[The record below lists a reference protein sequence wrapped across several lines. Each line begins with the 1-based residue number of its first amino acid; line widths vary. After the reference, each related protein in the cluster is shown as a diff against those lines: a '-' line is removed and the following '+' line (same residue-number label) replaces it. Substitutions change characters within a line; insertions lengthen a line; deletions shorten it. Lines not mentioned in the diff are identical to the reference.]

1 MRYMLVYRCLS
12 TAFLLTI
19 IFRQRAA
26 SWSSL
31 VTDVVDIV
39 VAILVF
45 AIIRKFIWTSSSL
58 LTTELHGRWGL
69 SDTTGISQRQNG
81 TLYEILWKCWN
92 LEVL

>member
-1 MRYMLVYRCLS
+1 MLVYRCLS

-31 VTDVVDIV
+31 DTGVVDILCGR
-39 VAILVF
+39 ISFF

-58 LTTELHGRWGL
+58 LTTELHGRLGGGGGGGGGGL
-69 SDTTGISQRQNG
+69 SDITGKLQPKAKWD
-81 TLYEILWKCWN
+81 TL
-92 LEVL
+92 